1 MAVQNPLYLEA
12 SSADYKEALEEKK
25 PRSWLKSISA
35 FANTFGGRLIFGVQ
49 NEPRAVVGLSDPQH
63 VISKL
68 SELIQSRID
77 PAPHYRAYEMKI
89 EGKSCVVCEVQN
101 GPAYPYYYAADGV
114 HVAYLRHGDQSVE
127 ATSREL
133 NELILKG
140 MNQTFDALPSTYNLG
155 DVSFTL
161 LAATFKQRTKEEFD
175 LSKDLFSTGLI
186 TEGGQITNGG
196 LLLCDQGVLRQSRIF
211 CTRWKG
217 NYKGN
222 VNEDALHD
230 KEFESAS
237 LITLLQ
243 NAEDFV
249 RVNMKNP
256 WSIRGMVREERSD
269 YPYKAVREVLV
280 NALIHRDYQI
290 LGSEIHVDIFDN
302 RMEISSPGGMI
313 NGKRIQDMNLHHIPS
328 MRRNQVI
335 SDVFARLDFMERR
348 GSGIDR
354 ILNSYL
360 EVTQKPDFYSDTD
373 FFLVTLPNRSIAVPA
388 QLTLEDMDF
397 SEENFATSPRNFAT
411 FPENFATSPE
421 NFASQQYKKLQ
432 DMERKKFQDSLKP
445 LPLNKKTKSR
455 VEALF
460 YRYGYEYSFHSNN
473 AADVF
478 GIKQSAAT
486 YILRKLREADII
498 QSPQYGLYQFKRK

>member
-1 MAVQNPLYLEA
+1 
-12 SSADYKEALEEKK
+12 
-25 PRSWLKSISA
+25 
-35 FANTFGGRLIFGVQ
+35 
-49 NEPRAVVGLSDPQH
+49 
-63 VISKL
+63 
-68 SELIQSRID
+68 
-77 PAPHYRAYEMKI
+77 
-89 EGKSCVVCEVQN
+89 
-101 GPAYPYYYAADGV
+101 
-114 HVAYLRHGDQSVE
+114 
-127 ATSREL
+127 
-133 NELILKG
+133 
-140 MNQTFDALPSTYNLG
+140 
-155 DVSFTL
+155 
-161 LAATFKQRTKEEFD
+161 
-175 LSKDLFSTGLI
+175 
-186 TEGGQITNGG
+186 
-196 LLLCDQGVLRQSRIF
+196 
-211 CTRWKG
+211 
-217 NYKGN
+217 
-222 VNEDALHD
+222 
-230 KEFESAS
+230 
-237 LITLLQ
+237 
-243 NAEDFV
+243 
-249 RVNMKNP
+249 
-256 WSIRGMVREERSD
+256 MVREERSD